1 MATTEPLK
9 VGLVGAGPW
18 ANFVH
23 GPVLAAGPETTLAG
37 VWARR
42 PEAAESL
49 ASKHGA
55 PTFSRYEELLDACDA
70 VAFCVPPAVQVDMAI
85 AAAAAGK
92 AVLLEKPLAET
103 ADEAA
108 RLADAVGAAGVGS
121 LVVLSYRFGQGI
133 RDFLASAADF
143 ETVGAR
149 ATFISGAFLGGPFSQ
164 SPWRHRHGALLDVG
178 PHVIDLIDAAVGPVA
193 AIESAAENKGWISLQ
208 LRHQNGAVSDV
219 AMSASVGMPDSRTD
233 LELYGPTG
241 ALTLDARATTGPAA
255 FATLRAEFAEV
266 ARTGAS
272 HPCDVHRGRY
282 LQEWITRTQE
292 RLGLPR

>member
-108 RLADAVGAAGVGS
+108 RLADAVGA
-121 LVVLSYRFGQGI
+121 
-133 RDFLASAADF
+133 
-143 ETVGAR
+143 R

-241 ALTLDARATTGPAA
+241 ALTLD
-255 FATLRAEFAEV
+255 
-266 ARTGAS
+266 
-272 HPCDVHRGRY
+272 
-282 LQEWITRTQE
+282 
-292 RLGLPR
+292 